1 MIGSTLVHLDTI
13 DSTNNY
19 AAREMLTKSLNE
31 GSVFSASCQQQGRG
45 QGNSVWESAGGM
57 NLTFSVVLYPWQ
69 VEVAR
74 QFDISRAISLG
85 LLDFLSGYVSDI
97 SIKWPNDLYAGDKK
111 IAGILI
117 ETAIASGKFS
127 RAIVGIGLNV
137 NQVEFT
143 SDAPNPVSLRNLTGH
158 TYELPEMLRQVCE
171 KLDRRYVRL
180 ISGDSAGTCVDYD
193 NALYRRGV
201 WAGYRSAGQCFE
213 GCITGTGADG
223 TLLMETRK
231 EGVKSFRFKEVTFL

>member
-45 QGNSVWESAGGM
+45 QGQSIWESARGM

-97 SIKWPNDLYAGDKK
+97 AIKWPNDLYAGDKK

-137 NQVEFT
+137 NQVDFL
-143 SDAPNPVSLRNLTGH
+143 SDAPNPVSLRNLTGQ

-171 KLDRRYVRL
+171 KLDRRYGRL

-193 NALYRRGV
+193 NALFRRGV
-201 WAGYRSAGQCFE
+201 WAGYRSGGQRFE

-223 TLLMETRK
+223 SLLMETRN
-231 EGVKSFRFKEVTFL
+231 EGVKSFLFKEVTFL